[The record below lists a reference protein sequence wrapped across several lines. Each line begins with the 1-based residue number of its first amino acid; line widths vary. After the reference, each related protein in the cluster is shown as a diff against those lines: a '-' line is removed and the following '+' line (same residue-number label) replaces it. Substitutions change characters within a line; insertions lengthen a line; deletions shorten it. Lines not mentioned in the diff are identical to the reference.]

1 MASKATRRH
10 LRCACT
16 CRDCDSEERERSV
29 RRKIPSRALLSGVW
43 GLTIGHDVHYFA
55 AYIDHC
61 KNLLSGHSSSQ
72 IDKNDIIDLVGLV
85 CANRDKP
92 IAQIGDRIRVADPK
106 WMIPA
111 ADDGSILA
119 TLDFVIY
126 LWLFIKPQLE
136 DGTRTLSQ
144 VVAEKLPK
152 RMELPYTPGRL
163 SRDFCAKSLTR
174 KGGVKIEWTSNL
186 SDHLTF
192 VGNARLR
199 LFRHVS
205 ALQKYSRSKEK

>member
-1 MASKATRRH
+1 M
-10 LRCACT
+10 
-16 CRDCDSEERERSV
+16 
-29 RRKIPSRALLSGVW
+29 
-43 GLTIGHDVHYFA
+43 
-55 AYIDHC
+55 
-61 KNLLSGHSSSQ
+61 
-72 IDKNDIIDLVGLV
+72 
-85 CANRDKP
+85 
-92 IAQIGDRIRVADPK
+92 ADPK
-106 WMIPA
+106 WMIPV

-136 DGTRTLSQ
+136 DGTKTLSQ

-152 RMELPYTPGRL
+152 RTALPYTPGRL
-163 SRDFCAKSLTR
+163 SRDFYAKSLTR

-186 SDHLTF
+186 SDYLTF